1 MPPSLPLG
9 VLLLSNLTISTLL
22 LLFVYI
28 LVFCIFC
35 LNPLLGRVLS
45 ESRPSVPLADSFSPS
60 RGESSGWGCQP
71 QLTSVTV
78 RMKYML
84 GC

>member
-1 MPPSLPLG
+1 MPPSLPQG

-22 LLFVYI
+22 LLFVCI

-35 LNPLLGRVLS
+35 LNALLGWMLS

-60 RGESSGWGCQP
+60 
-71 QLTSVTV
+71 
-78 RMKYML
+78 
-84 GC
+84 